1 MKKFLSFI
9 LLSYIL
15 FSCVG
20 PPDPD
25 HGLVENLPVVINTP
39 SAFSFSVRGDNF
51 TLDEAIDLSFNL
63 QAGKSVASTLI
74 VTDWKGKDTTY
85 VNLEDVNGSLIYKYT
100 VTGNGTAIDQSATT
114 APKKALIKGS
124 KFTGIIAWTVTAN

>member
-15 FSCVG
+15 SSCVG

-51 TLDEAIDLSFNL
+51 TLDEAIDLSLNL

>member
-1 MKKFLSFI
+1 MKKYLSFI

-114 APKKALIKGS
+114 VPKKALIKGS

>member
-1 MKKFLSFI
+1 
-9 LLSYIL
+9 
-15 FSCVG
+15 
-20 PPDPD
+20 
-25 HGLVENLPVVINTP
+25 
-39 SAFSFSVRGDNF
+39 
-51 TLDEAIDLSFNL
+51 
-63 QAGKSVASTLI
+63 LI

-124 KFTGIIAWTVTAN
+124 KFSGIITWTVTAN

>member
-15 FSCVG
+15 SSCVG

-124 KFTGIIAWTVTAN
+124 KFTGIIAWTVTTN

>member
-1 MKKFLSFI
+1 MKKYLSFI

-15 FSCVG
+15 SSCVG

-114 APKKALIKGS
+114 VPKKALIKGS

>member
-15 FSCVG
+15 SSCVG

-25 HGLVENLPVVINTP
+25 HGLVENLPVIINTP

-51 TLDEAIDLSFNL
+51 TIDEAIDLSFNL

>member
-15 FSCVG
+15 SSCVG

-114 APKKALIKGS
+114 VPKKALIKGS

>member
-1 MKKFLSFI
+1 MNKFLSFI

-15 FSCVG
+15 SSCVG

-25 HGLVENLPVVINTP
+25 HGLVENLPVVINTS

-51 TLDEAIDLSFNL
+51 TFDEAIDLSFNL

-114 APKKALIKGS
+114 SPKKALIKGS
-124 KFTGIIAWTVTAN
+124 KFSGIITWTVTAN

>member
-15 FSCVG
+15 SSCVG

-25 HGLVENLPVVINTP
+25 HGLVENLPVVINTS

-74 VTDWKGKDTTY
+74 VTDWEGKDTTY
-85 VNLEDVNGSLIYKYT
+85 VNLEDVNGSLIYKYI

-114 APKKALIKGS
+114 SPKKALIKGS
-124 KFTGIIAWTVTAN
+124 KFSGIITWTVTAN

>member
-1 MKKFLSFI
+1 MKKLLSFI

-15 FSCVG
+15 SSCVG

>member
-1 MKKFLSFI
+1 MKNFFSFI

-15 FSCVG
+15 SSCVG

>member
-15 FSCVG
+15 SSCVG

-25 HGLVENLPVVINTP
+25 HGLVENLPVVINTS

-51 TLDEAIDLSFNL
+51 TLDEAIDLSSICR
-63 QAGKSVASTLI
+63 Q
-74 VTDWKGKDTTY
+74 
-85 VNLEDVNGSLIYKYT
+85 
-100 VTGNGTAIDQSATT
+100 GNQWH
-114 APKKALIKGS
+114 LH
-124 KFTGIIAWTVTAN
+124 

>member
-1 MKKFLSFI
+1 
-9 LLSYIL
+9 
-15 FSCVG
+15 VG

-51 TLDEAIDLSFNL
+51 TIDEAIDLSFNL

>member
-1 MKKFLSFI
+1 MKKYLSFI

>member
-1 MKKFLSFI
+1 MKKLLSFI

-114 APKKALIKGS
+114 VPKKALIKGS

>member
-1 MKKFLSFI
+1 MKKYLSFI

-39 SAFSFSVRGDNF
+39 SAFSYSVRGDNF
-51 TLDEAIDLSFNL
+51 ILDEAIDLSFNL

-114 APKKALIKGS
+114 VPKKALIKGS

>member
-15 FSCVG
+15 SSCVG

-114 APKKALIKGS
+114 APKKALVKGS

>member
-1 MKKFLSFI
+1 MKKYLSFI

-51 TLDEAIDLSFNL
+51 ILDEAIDLSFNL

-74 VTDWKGKDTTY
+74 VTDWKGKDTTD

-114 APKKALIKGS
+114 VPKKALIKGS

>member
-15 FSCVG
+15 SSCVG

-51 TLDEAIDLSFNL
+51 TIDEAIDLSFNL

-114 APKKALIKGS
+114 VPKKALIKGS

>member
-15 FSCVG
+15 SSCVG

-25 HGLVENLPVVINTP
+25 HGLVENLPVLINTP

>member
-15 FSCVG
+15 SSCVG

-25 HGLVENLPVVINTP
+25 HGLVENLPVIINTP

-51 TLDEAIDLSFNL
+51 TIDEAIDLSFNL

-114 APKKALIKGS
+114 VPKKALIKGS

>member
-1 MKKFLSFI
+1 MKKYLSFI

-39 SAFSFSVRGDNF
+39 SAFSYSVRGDNF
-51 TLDEAIDLSFNL
+51 ILDEAIDLSFNL
-63 QAGKSVASTLI
+63 QAGKSVVSTLI

-114 APKKALIKGS
+114 VPKKALIKGS

>member
-15 FSCVG
+15 SSCVG

>member
-1 MKKFLSFI
+1 MNKFLSFI

-15 FSCVG
+15 SSCVG

-51 TLDEAIDLSFNL
+51 TIDEAIDLSFNL

>member
-1 MKKFLSFI
+1 MKKILSFI

-15 FSCVG
+15 SSCVG

>member
-25 HGLVENLPVVINTP
+25 HGLVENLPVLINTP

>member
-1 MKKFLSFI
+1 MKIFFSFI

-15 FSCVG
+15 SSCVG

-25 HGLVENLPVVINTP
+25 HGLVENLPVLINTP

>member
-1 MKKFLSFI
+1 MKKYLSFI

-51 TLDEAIDLSFNL
+51 TIDEAIDLSFNL

-85 VNLEDVNGSLIYKYT
+85 VHLEDVNGSLIYKYT

>member
-15 FSCVG
+15 SSCVG

-51 TLDEAIDLSFNL
+51 TIDEAIDLSFNL

>member
-15 FSCVG
+15 SSCVG

-25 HGLVENLPVVINTP
+25 HGLVENLPVVINTS

-74 VTDWKGKDTTY
+74 VTDWEGKDTTY

>member
-1 MKKFLSFI
+1 MKKYLSFI

-51 TLDEAIDLSFNL
+51 ILDEAIDLSFNL
-63 QAGKSVASTLI
+63 QAGKSVVSTLI

-114 APKKALIKGS
+114 VPKKALIKGS

>member
-15 FSCVG
+15 SSCVG

-25 HGLVENLPVVINTP
+25 HGLVENLPVVINTS

-74 VTDWKGKDTTY
+74 VTDWEGKDTTY

-124 KFTGIIAWTVTAN
+124 KFSGIITWTVTAN

>member
-15 FSCVG
+15 SSCVG

-100 VTGNGTAIDQSATT
+100 ETGNGTAIDQSATT

>member
-1 MKKFLSFI
+1 MKKCLSFI

-15 FSCVG
+15 SSCVG

>member
-51 TLDEAIDLSFNL
+51 TLDEAIELSFNL

>member
-15 FSCVG
+15 SSCVG

-39 SAFSFSVRGDNF
+39 SAFSFSVRGGNF

-63 QAGKSVASTLI
+63 QAGESVASTLI

>member
-1 MKKFLSFI
+1 MKKILSFI

-51 TLDEAIDLSFNL
+51 ILDEAIDLSFNL